1 MNQFL
6 RPAFRRVQNAVR
18 GASFESAC
26 FGHEN
31 VCEGM
36 KMRKSA
42 VLKFS
47 LTLALSF
54 GLSLQASAVSAAA
67 RGGQQAG
74 QSRDVNVA
82 NASVSLLAQRRGL
95 MGARKFAPRRIA
107 ERNNRFLYTIKASYP
122 QVVGTKDAK
131 ALQFNRAVKDL
142 MTEEVNAFKKD
153 FPEPD
158 PETPAEVRENTFDAA
173 YTVDY
178 SGPDLIS
185 VSFGISTYFAG
196 AAHPNHHTI
205 VLNYDLNAGRALKLS
220 DLFKPRSNYMQAI
233 STYTIAALKK
243 KLGPDPDTEWIERGA
258 GPDSENYKNWNITRR
273 GLSVTFDPYQVAS
286 YAEGQHVIVIP
297 YAALRNVIN
306 MDGPLG
312 PLARIRQTKEGKR

>member
-1 MNQFL
+1 
-6 RPAFRRVQNAVR
+6 
-18 GASFESAC
+18 
-26 FGHEN
+26 
-31 VCEGM
+31 
-36 KMRKSA
+36 MRKVV
-42 VLKFS
+42 VLKVS
-47 LTLALSF
+47 LALALSF
-54 GLSLQASAVSAAA
+54 GLLSQASAGNASA
-67 RGGQQAG
+67 RGMRQAG
-74 QSRDVNVA
+74 QSQDVSVA
-82 NASVSLLAQRRGL
+82 HAPALLFMQRRG
-95 MGARKFAPRRIA
+95 MTGARRFAPRRIA
-107 ERNNRFLYTIKASYP
+107 ERNRRFLYTIKASYP
-122 QVVGTKDAK
+122 QVVAAKDAK

-142 MTEEVNAFKKD
+142 ITEEVNAFKKD

-158 PETPAEVRENTFDAA
+158 PETPAEVRENSFDAA

-205 VLNYDLNAGRALKLS
+205 VLNYDLNAGRTLKLS

-233 STYTIAALKK
+233 SAYTIAALKK

-297 YAALRNVIN
+297 YTALRNVIN
-306 MDGPLG
+306 PDGPLG
-312 PLARIRQTKEGKR
+312 PLAKQGQR

>member
-1 MNQFL
+1 
-6 RPAFRRVQNAVR
+6 
-18 GASFESAC
+18 
-26 FGHEN
+26 
-31 VCEGM
+31 
-36 KMRKSA
+36 MRKVA

-47 LTLALSF
+47 LALTLSF
-54 GLSLQASAVSAAA
+54 VLLSQSSVVNAAA
-67 RGGQQAG
+67 RSGRQTG
-74 QSRDVNVA
+74 QSQDANVA
-82 NASVSLLAQRRGL
+82 PAPVSLLAQRRGAT
-95 MGARKFAPRRIA
+95 GARRFAPRRIA
-107 ERNNRFLYTIKASYP
+107 ERNRRFLYTIKASYP
-122 QVVGTKDAK
+122 QVVGARDAK
-131 ALQFNRAVKDL
+131 VVQFNRAVKDL
-142 MTEEVNAFKKD
+142 ITEEVNAFKKD

-158 PETPAEVRENTFDAA
+158 PETPAEVRENSFDAD

-220 DLFKPRSNYMQAI
+220 DLFKPRSNYMQTI
-233 STYTIAALKK
+233 SAYTVAALKK

-286 YAEGQHVIVIP
+286 YAEGQHVIVVP
-297 YAALRNVIN
+297 YSALRNVIN
-306 MDGPLG
+306 VDGPLSA
-312 PLARIRQTKEGKR
+312 LARQATPGTGRR